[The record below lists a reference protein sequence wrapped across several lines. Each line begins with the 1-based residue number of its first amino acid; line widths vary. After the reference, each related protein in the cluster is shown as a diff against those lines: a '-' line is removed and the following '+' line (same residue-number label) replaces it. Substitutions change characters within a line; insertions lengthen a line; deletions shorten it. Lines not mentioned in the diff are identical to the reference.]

1 MINVAS
7 GKQITLNSTLY
18 AGPKVQS
25 EMASV
30 AEGLN
35 QTVDY
40 GLLWPISKVLFAI
53 LDNINKVIGN
63 WGWSIIVLT
72 LIIKVAL
79 FWLSNKSYMSMAK
92 MRAIA
97 PKLQALK
104 DKHGD
109 DRMAMSQEMMQL
121 YRDEKVNP
129 MAGCLPILIQMPI
142 FWGCTGCWLSRWNC
156 VMHHGLVGL
165 PIYQQWI
172 LGLFYRF
179 LWV

>member
-92 MRAIA
+92 NACHRPKIA
-97 PKLQALK
+97 SAQ
-104 DKHGD
+104 
-109 DRMAMSQEMMQL
+109 R
-121 YRDEKVNP
+121 
-129 MAGCLPILIQMPI
+129 
-142 FWGCTGCWLSRWNC
+142 
-156 VMHHGLVGL
+156 
-165 PIYQQWI
+165 
-172 LGLFYRF
+172 
-179 LWV
+179 